1 VKLLLIICHDGIFP
15 EIAREAAY
23 LGAEVLLRTAGYT
36 SPIKQ
41 SWELMNRRDAITN
54 MIYTVSVALGCSD
67 GKFRDMGQAMFVG
80 PEGNVLKQG
89 NGMPDVIFA
98 CEVRVDEVRRKRREW
113 GVENHLFRFKHKGYV
128 AVKDGAGDCPYTY
141 MRDLMQGK
149 YKRAGDDEV
158 LVRDGTPCGFD
169 LSEAAYVDEMSK
181 K

>member
-23 LGAEVLLRTAGYT
+23 LGAEVLLRTTGYT

-41 SWELMNRRDAITN
+41 SWELMNRRDGFTN
-54 MIYTVSVALGCSD
+54 MIYTVNAALGGSD
-67 GKFRDMGQAMFVG
+67 GKFRGMGQAMFVG

-89 NGMPDVIFA
+89 NSMPDVIFA
-98 CEVRVDEVRRKRREW
+98 CEVRRKRREW
-113 GVENHLFRFKHKGYV
+113 GVENHLFQFKYKGYV
-128 AVKDGAGDCPYTY
+128 AVKDGTRDYPYTY